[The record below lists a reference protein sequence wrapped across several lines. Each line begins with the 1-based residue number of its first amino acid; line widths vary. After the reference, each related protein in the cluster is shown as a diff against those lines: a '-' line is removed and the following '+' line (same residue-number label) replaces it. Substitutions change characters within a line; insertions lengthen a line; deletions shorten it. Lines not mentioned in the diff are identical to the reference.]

1 MLEGLDAVAWAR
13 LDHAYGPAADVPDL
27 IRTLRSPDP
36 KARDNARSQLYG
48 NIFHQ
53 GSRYEASAYAVP
65 FLLELLADPDT
76 AERAEILY
84 LLTSL
89 AIGYDEAWLPDGFP
103 VEDTRQGA
111 AGGEELL
118 RLARERGEEY
128 VDSLDAEEQE
138 SMYVYIE
145 LAAYDAVRA
154 GVPLFRTLLGDE
166 DERLRTA
173 AAYALAWFPEDGAG
187 STAPLAG
194 AVADVHEPVVV
205 CALVALGLVGTD
217 EPVAVQPIQAAL
229 TDERDLVRWAAAVA
243 LTRLRGPAADARAV
257 SLLLAWAGGDAE
269 EDDEIPFLDGDLA
282 GYAGLALE
290 QLGEDGSGA
299 TFDAL
304 LARIPAVCGPPAIP
318 VVGSA
323 LRRAFPDG
331 PVADGAPF
339 GALDPPQQRLLR
351 VLAGSPST
359 WSWDGCEFANLSELL
374 SAYDLPSTAEE
385 MRAYAG

>member
-27 IRTLRSPDP
+27 IRTLLSADL
-36 KARDNARSQLYG
+36 KAREDARWQLYG

-76 AERAEILY
+76 PERPEILY

-103 VEDTRQGA
+103 VQDTRREA
-111 AGGEELL
+111 AGGDELL
-118 RLARERGEEY
+118 RLAVERGEEY
-128 VDSLDAEEQE
+128 VDSLDAEQQE
-138 SMYVYIE
+138 SMYVHIE

-154 GVPLFRTLLGDE
+154 GVPLFRTLLTDA
-166 DERLRTA
+166 DPRLRTA

-187 STAPLAG
+187 SIAPLVG
-194 AVADVHEPVVV
+194 AVADPDESFAV

-229 TDERDLVRWAAAVA
+229 TDERDLVRWAAAIA
-243 LTRLRGPAADARAV
+243 LTRLRGPATDARATSV
-257 SLLLAWAGGDAE
+257 LLAWAGGDADQE
-269 EDDEIPFLDGDLA
+269 EEIPFLDGDLA

-290 QLGEDGSGA
+290 QIGADGTDAS
-299 TFDAL
+299 FDAPK
-304 LARIPAVCGPPAIP
+304 RC
-318 VVGSA
+318 
-323 LRRAFPDG
+323 
-331 PVADGAPF
+331 
-339 GALDPPQQRLLR
+339 
-351 VLAGSPST
+351 SPT
-359 WSWDGCEFANLSELL
+359 RPG
-374 SAYDLPSTAEE
+374 
-385 MRAYAG
+385 